1 MSALMR
7 SSGLARLLGRVLS
20 TLALAS
26 WIFQSSI
33 AFTSPAA
40 AAGIYATPNVVEV
53 RRTARQGSSF
63 AFDVIP
69 DSAQIDSAEL
79 IYLTPSAKTSAGVW
93 RSING
98 GAAFGGL
105 VQEDSFANKEIIEPI
120 STSLLR
126 QGRNTIVFM
135 PNDFG
140 DAPTIKM
147 VRLQLHTIDQ
157 SGKQRT
163 QVISPVDDGQ
173 QSFQRPVSFVAG
185 ETPIEQLVS
194 TIDINA

>member
-147 VRLQLHTIDQ
+147 VRLQLAGSNGRRNTWFFHSCQ
-157 SGKQRT
+157 QFVKRLRWGFPSQRL
-163 QVISPVDDGQ
+163 SR
-173 QSFQRPVSFVAG
+173 SA
-185 ETPIEQLVS
+185 IES
-194 TIDINA
+194 CCHCG